1 MVDFWSQ
8 EPLVSRDLDLVKLRM
23 EEAVSQ
29 ARGYIRPYIQEVIRQ
44 QGKMLRPACVI
55 SASKFG
61 KEERSGLSIDL
72 AAGVELIHLASLV
85 HDDIIDQ
92 AEVRRGEPTLRSRI
106 GNRKAVVSGDYL
118 LARAFS
124 LLTRESAD
132 QIDLDP
138 RRVSHRISRLCE
150 SEIDQDGETGDFTI
164 SISHY
169 LRRIGGKTASLFS
182 LSCYLG
188 AAAGGVPLLQSR
200 RLTRLGY
207 HMGMLFQIQDDILDY
222 NGKEQQM
229 GKDAGKDLLEGVATL
244 PVLYALKQDSS
255 GELSSL
261 LSRRPL
267 DSAGLVRAVELVDKL
282 GGLHSANQMA
292 ERYLHRARRDLEML
306 PSGEARKFFFKLLTV
321 LINRQ
326 Q

>member
-1 MVDFWSQ
+1 
-8 EPLVSRDLDLVKLRM
+8 M
-23 EEAVSQ
+23 EETVSQ
-29 ARGYIRPYIQEVIRQ
+29 ARGYIRPYIQEMIRQ

-55 SASKFG
+55 AASKFG
-61 KEERSGLSIDL
+61 SEVRPGLPIDL
-72 AAGVELIHLASLV
+72 AAGVELIHAASLV

-106 GNRKAVVSGDYL
+106 GNRKAVVAGDYL

-124 LLTRESAD
+124 LLTREAAD
-132 QIDLDP
+132 QIDP

-164 SISHY
+164 SIPHY

-200 RLTRLGY
+200 RLTRFGY
-207 HMGMLFQIQDDILDY
+207 HIGMLFQIQDDILDY
-222 NGKEQQM
+222 NGIKQQTGKEL
-229 GKDAGKDLLEGVATL
+229 GKDLQEGIATL
-244 PVLYALKQDSS
+244 PILYALQQDAK

-261 LSRRPL
+261 IRKRPL
-267 DSAGLVRAVELVDKL
+267 DSIDLTRAIELVDSL
-282 GGLHSANQMA
+282 GGLHSAVQVAN
-292 ERYLHRARRDLEML
+292 RYLYRARRDLKGL
-306 PSGEARKFFFKLLTV
+306 PPGEARKFFFNLLTV
-321 LINRQ
+321 LAGRQ